1 MKKFIFKTA
10 LFVLPFFSIHVFYL
24 MTSENHVLK
33 DLNRIGKLNIDYD
46 YFSKYPES
54 KLDTIYF
61 EYFANHTKNNYKVL
75 NIGDSFSR
83 QEMKGTSGYVNF
95 LAKQHTLLNMP
106 FSKPFERIED
116 LLNNNILDTINV
128 DYVILQSVHRNIL
141 NKLNSVKEKS
151 IKSKHQ
157 LREYDVLKRQKFLN
171 EFSSVNE
178 KSVLFSRH
186 NLYYVLNALLKKDIQ
201 GKVIISK
208 TKENLFS
215 YDENKLVFYAD
226 DIKGLEEK
234 NNIAEI
240 KKANEKLN
248 ILSKKLKN
256 RGIKLIVI
264 IPPDKYDFYYDD
276 LIKPLNKKLIFYD
289 VLDSLKKDYI
299 YFNPKK
305 VLRKNKDFKKDLY
318 FFDDT
323 HWSPI
328 ASKIIAEKINELIK

>member
-1 MKKFIFKTA
+1 
-10 LFVLPFFSIHVFYL
+10 
-24 MTSENHVLK
+24 
-33 DLNRIGKLNIDYD
+33 
-46 YFSKYPES
+46 
-54 KLDTIYF
+54 
-61 EYFANHTKNNYKVL
+61 
-75 NIGDSFSR
+75 
-83 QEMKGTSGYVNF
+83 MKGTSGYVNF

-106 FSKPFERIED
+106 FSNPFERIEE

-157 LREYDVLKRQKFLN
+157 LREYDVHIRQKFLN

-186 NLYYVLNALLKKDIQ
+186 NLYYVLNALLKKDIRE
-201 GKVIISK
+201 KVIISK

-248 ILSKKLKN
+248 ILSEKLKN

-305 VLRKNKDFKKDLY
+305 VLRKNKYFKKDLY

-328 ASKIIAEKINELIK
+328 ASKIIAQKINELIK

>member
-1 MKKFIFKTA
+1 MKKFILKTV
-10 LFVLPFFSIHVFYL
+10 LFVLPFLSIHVFYL
-24 MTSENHVLK
+24 MTSENRVLK

-61 EYFANHTKNNYKVL
+61 EYFANNTKNNYKVL

-106 FSKPFERIED
+106 FSNPFERIEE
-116 LLNNNILDTINV
+116 LLNNNILDTIKV
-128 DYVILQSVHRNIL
+128 DYIILQQVHRNAL

-151 IKSKHQ
+151 IKSINQ
-157 LREYDVLKRQKFLN
+157 LREYDLN
-171 EFSSVNE
+171 SKQEILNKFSSVNE
-178 KSVLFSRH
+178 KQPLFSKH
-186 NLYYVLNALLKKDIQ
+186 NLFYALNALLKKDIRE
-201 GKVIISK
+201 KVIISK

-215 YDENKLVFYAD
+215 YDENKLIFYAD
-226 DIKGLEEK
+226 DIKHLKRK
-234 NNIAEI
+234 NNIVEI

-248 ILSKKLKN
+248 LLSAELKKKD
-256 RGIKLIVI
+256 IKLIVLI
-264 IPPDKYDFYYDD
+264 APDKYDFYFDD
-276 LIKPLNKKLIFYD
+276 LIKPPYQKPIFYD
-289 VLDSLKKDYI
+289 VFDTLQKDYI

-305 VLRKNKDFKKDLY
+305 ILRKNKDFRKDLY
-318 FFDDT
+318 FFDDS

-328 ASKIIAEKINELIK
+328 ASKIIAEKINEFIK